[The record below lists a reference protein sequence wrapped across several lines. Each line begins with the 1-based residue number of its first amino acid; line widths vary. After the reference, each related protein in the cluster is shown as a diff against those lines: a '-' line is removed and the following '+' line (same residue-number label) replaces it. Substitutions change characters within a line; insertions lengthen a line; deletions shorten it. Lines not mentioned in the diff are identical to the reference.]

1 MTKGSH
7 EAAAASAPQQ
17 ERGQA
22 TRRQLLDA
30 AVDEL
35 MAVGYARL
43 TTSAVAARAAV
54 SRGAQQ
60 YHFPHKATLVAEA
73 VRHLGRLQIG
83 EVRALGAALD
93 AQPAEVRGRT
103 VLDTTFEM
111 YSGPLFA
118 AVLELS
124 MAARADAALQRVIG
138 DAERAISREV
148 RELGPEVFG
157 DAAATLPD
165 FPRRWSLALSAIRGT
180 AMLMLLG
187 HPRDSVARQWEF
199 TRAEIIRLL
208 APQERRDE

>member
-1 MTKGSH
+1 MTKPSH

-73 VRHLGRLQIG
+73 VRHLGQRQVG
-83 EVRALGAALD
+83 EVRALGAAL
-93 AQPAEVRGRT
+93 AAEPAGVRVRR

-111 YSGPLFA
+111 YGGPLFA
-118 AVLELS
+118 ATLELS
-124 MAARADAALQRVIG
+124 IAARADSALQNVIG
-138 DAERAISREV
+138 DVEQGISREV
-148 RELGPEVFG
+148 RELGPDVFG
-157 DAAATLPD
+157 AAVATLPD
-165 FPRRWSLALSAIRGT
+165 FPGRWSLALSAIRGT
-180 AMLMLLG
+180 ALLILLG
-187 HPRDSVARQWEF
+187 HPRGSVERQWEF
-199 TRAEIIRLL
+199 TRSEIIRLL
-208 APQERRDE
+208 SAQESRHE